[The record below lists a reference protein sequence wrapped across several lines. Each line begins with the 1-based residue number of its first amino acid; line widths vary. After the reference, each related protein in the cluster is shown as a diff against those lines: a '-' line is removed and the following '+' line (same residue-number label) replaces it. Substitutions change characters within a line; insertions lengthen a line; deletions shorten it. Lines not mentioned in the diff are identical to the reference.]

1 MTRYNP
7 RIKKARNSLGKDAP
21 KWKSTRLKPEY
32 RDTANNNVGSNDS
45 DGSIPQIEGRD
56 GE

>member
-7 RIKKARNSLGKDAP
+7 RIKKARDSLGKDAP
-21 KWKSTRLKPEY
+21 RWKSTRLKPEY

-56 GE
+56 E